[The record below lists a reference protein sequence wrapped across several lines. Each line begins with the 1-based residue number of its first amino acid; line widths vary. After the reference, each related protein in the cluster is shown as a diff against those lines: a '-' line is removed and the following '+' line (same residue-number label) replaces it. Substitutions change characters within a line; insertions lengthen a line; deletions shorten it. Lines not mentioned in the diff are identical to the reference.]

1 MPSTTVHFP
10 PQLLE
15 RIDAVAQRQGVSRN
29 RFVMRACQDAIARDA
44 GEWPEGFF
52 RLDLDPTELAV
63 LREAGTELERSI
75 RGTRNSRGAPLL

>member
-15 RIDAVAQRQGVSRN
+15 RIDAVAQRHGVSRN
-29 RFVMRACQDAIARDA
+29 RFVMRACQDAVANDA
-44 GEWPEGFF
+44 GEWPERFF
-52 RLDLDPTELAV
+52 RLDLEPAELAE

-75 RGTRNSRGAPLL
+75 GGARRSRGTPLL